1 MSEGIVRPR
10 LLDVAVLTLIALFAR
25 VAAGLIVSWPPYTD
39 PGYYTLVAERLAD
52 GFGFTVPVL
61 WSFLEVGGSIPSDP
75 TLPVASNGHWQPLT
89 SIVAAG
95 SMAIF
100 GSDYRAGQVPM
111 ILLSTALVPATYL
124 IGIRFWRSRFV
135 AVVAA
140 LLAVFAGPLLIMY
153 PAIDNFAVFGVT
165 GCAAIWL
172 ACLAVDARRPLW
184 WLVGAGAAVGLATL
198 ARVDGLLLAIAPM
211 TAWALIAARR
221 GTWTWPR
228 LLALGAASLGAF
240 AIVVA
245 PWAIRNIAEFGAPL
259 PSAGGH
265 TLWITDYNEQ
275 FSVGRTPSVDSYM
288 AWGIGPIVLSKL
300 VTWGELVGRTAV
312 LLGGIFVIPFVAGLW
327 RERHRRE
334 LAPFLAYFA
343 VMFAAMG
350 LVFTFHAPKGAF
362 YHSAPAWLPFAF
374 PLAVAGVAP
383 ASVAAG
389 RFWRFLR
396 RPQTHR
402 FLVVAGL
409 IGAVSLSLVGSAI
422 LYQQWIASRDRE
434 LAAASF
440 LSADG
445 RFDDVI
451 MYSDPASMALT
462 SGNPGIAGPFDGY
475 PIQERIIRAYG
486 VEWVVVTVRP
496 GETTDPLGFWKGGRA
511 RDANGVPATFLA
523 DEPAFEAAGVRIYR
537 VLDGADPGS

>member
-1 MSEGIVRPR
+1 MTEVKVRPP
-10 LLDVAVLTLIALFAR
+10 LADVAVLTLLALVAR
-25 VAAGLIVSWPPYTD
+25 VVAGLVVSWPPYTD
-39 PGYYTLVAERLAD
+39 PGYYTLVAARLAD

-61 WSFLEVGGSIPSDP
+61 WSFLEVGGSIPADP
-75 TLPVASNGHWQPLT
+75 MLPVASNGHWQPLT

-100 GSDYRAGQVPM
+100 GTDYRAGQVPM

-124 IGIRFWRSRFV
+124 IGIRFWRDRFV
-135 AVVAA
+135 AVVGA
-140 LLAVFAGPLLIMY
+140 LLAIFAGPLLIMY
-153 PAIDNFAVFGVT
+153 PAIDNFAVFGAT

-172 ACLAVDARRPLW
+172 ACEAVDARRPLW
-184 WLVGAGAAVGLATL
+184 WLVGSGAAVGLATL
-198 ARVDGLLLAIAPM
+198 ARVDGLIIAIAPM
-211 TAWALIAARR
+211 TAWAIIAGRR
-221 GTWTWPR
+221 GARDWPR
-228 LLALGAASLGAF
+228 LLALGTASLAAF

-245 PWAIRNIAEFGAPL
+245 PWALRNIAEFGAPL

-265 TLWITDYNEQ
+265 TLWITEYNEQ
-275 FSVGRTPSVDSYM
+275 FSVGHEPSVGEYL
-288 AWGIGPIVLSKL
+288 AWGIGPIVASKL

-327 RERHRRE
+327 RERHHRQ
-334 LAPFLAYFA
+334 LAPFLVYFVA
-343 VMFAAMG
+343 MFVAMG

-374 PLAVAGVAP
+374 PLAVANLAPVAT
-383 ASVAAG
+383 AAG
-389 RFWRFLR
+389 RIWRFLR

-409 IGAVSLSLVGSAI
+409 VGAAFLSLIGSTI
-422 LYQQWIASRDRE
+422 LYEQWSAARGRE

-440 LSADG
+440 LAADG
-445 RFDDVI
+445 RSDDVI

-462 SGNPGIAGPFDGY
+462 SGNPGVAGPFDGY
-475 PIQERIIRAYG
+475 PIQERIIRDYG
-486 VEWVVVTVRP
+486 VKWVVVTVRP
-496 GETTDPLGFWKGGRA
+496 GETTDPLGFWLGGQA

-523 DEPAFEAAGVRIYR
+523 DEPDFEAEGVRIFR
-537 VLDGADPGS
+537 VLAPTDPGS